1 MNFNYFGL
9 SDIGKQMPIM
19 EDYFDG
25 FEIRDDLL
33 CICLADGMGSA
44 QGLDVASLVAVSEF
58 KKYMLT
64 NSKTDNILEVEDHVR
79 KAIYMIN
86 RIIYSYQRIAPE
98 KYNRFAT
105 TLTLMVINKRRE
117 IVTANIGN
125 SRFYLLR
132 GDQLVKMTKDDT
144 EAMKLLEKQEITEI
158 EYAKHPDR
166 NVLTKYLGQPEIEPF
181 IFRGAL
187 LQEDIILLMTNGVF
201 EMIPDE
207 KIKQIIQNTET
218 SKQACEWLINGANE
232 MGGFDNSAVVISYIN
247 F

>member
-1 MNFNYFGL
+1 MPFNFFGL

-25 FEIRDDLL
+25 FEFGDNLM
-33 CICLADGMGSA
+33 CICVADGMGSA

-58 KKYMLT
+58 KRYMIA
-64 NSKTDNILEVEDHVR
+64 NVKTDNILEIEDHIR
-79 KAIYMIN
+79 KVIYMIN
-86 RIIYSYQRIAPE
+86 RMIYGYRRIASE
-98 KYNRFAT
+98 KYSGFAT

-117 IVTANIGN
+117 IVMANIGN
-125 SRFYLLR
+125 SRLYLFR
-132 GDQLVKMTKDDT
+132 GGKLVKMTKDDT

-158 EYAKHPDR
+158 EYGKHPDR
-166 NVLTKYLGQPEIEPF
+166 NVLTKYLGQSEIEPF

-187 LQEDIILLMTNGVF
+187 LQEDIILLMTNGIF

-207 KIKQIIQNTET
+207 KINQIIQNTEE

-232 MGGFDNSAVVISYIN
+232 MGGLDNSAVVISYIN